1 MMRSSPGRSCR
12 VRRELLAVVYRPGP
26 MYRRSGG
33 DRRNG
38 CRFRRSSRPTS
49 CIGRGNGIRVPSSSP
64 RAQMLG
70 APLGTGPTHVVQF
83 RPVGVEQGVREGA
96 KQQRS
101 PAIDLCFIHVS
112 VLLRSD
118 PLSRSYKL
126 GFCLSAPN
134 ICALKPSPLATSSL
148 GETAAGASAASERR

>member
-12 VRRELLAVVYRPGP
+12 VRRELSAIVYRRGP
-26 MYRRSGG
+26 MYRRSVG
-33 DRRNG
+33 DRSNG
-38 CRFRRSSRPTS
+38 CRFHRSIRPTR

-70 APLGTGPTHVVQF
+70 APLGPGPAHVVQF

-134 ICALKPSPLATSSL
+134 ICALKPGPLATGSL
-148 GETAAGASAASERR
+148 GDAAAGASAAGERR

>member
-1 MMRSSPGRSCR
+1 MMRSSPGRSCS
-12 VRRELLAVVYRPGP
+12 RELSAIVYRRGP
-26 MYRRSGG
+26 MYRRSVG

-38 CRFRRSSRPTS
+38 CRFRRSSHPTR
-49 CIGRGNGIRVPSSSP
+49 CIGRGDGIREPSSSP
-64 RAQMLG
+64 HAPMPG

-96 KQQRS
+96 KQRRS

-118 PLSRSYKL
+118 PLSRFYR
-126 GFCLSAPN
+126 FCLSAPN
-134 ICALKPSPLATSSL
+134 ICALKPGPLAIGSP
-148 GETAAGASAASERR
+148 GDAAAGASAASERG